1 MEKAKLSFIDH
12 RAAGWYYPWMMGGA
26 VPTSSPLEQKMRL
39 AKQGGFDGMGTSWWD
54 LVSFYQERGH
64 LSQVKALSS
73 ELRLPL
79 TGYTFTVD
87 NWAFSTGKAR
97 ENAMLFGRTAIGLA
111 HAAGCDNAAIVGPLE
126 KGDLRQV
133 ASAYRELCQY
143 AAALG
148 MKLAFELMG
157 LAAKLNSISA
167 ALEMV
172 ELASVENGGL
182 ALDTYHFFAGPSTWR
197 DLEDLPLSRIIA
209 VHLADGPEDLS
220 DPSIEFNRI
229 MPGEGELQLVDFIR
243 VLHAK
248 GFDGFWHVECIRG
261 ADYATDLAAVVK
273 HAFDRTSEVVS
284 AGIQSTTEKA
294 TQNS

>member
-1 MEKAKLSFIDH
+1 MGKAKLSFIDH
-12 RAAGWYYPWMMGGA
+12 RAAGWYYPWMMGGTI
-26 VPTSSPLEQKMRL
+26 PTSSPLEQKMRL
-39 AKQGGFDGMGTSWWD
+39 TKQIGFDGMGTSWWD
-54 LVSFYQERGH
+54 LVSFYQERGD
-64 LSQVKALSS
+64 LSQLKTISADIG
-73 ELRLPL
+73 LPL

-97 ENAMLFGRTAIGLA
+97 VNAMLFGRTAIGLA

-126 KGDLRQV
+126 KGDLRHV

-143 AAALG
+143 AATLG

-157 LAAKLNSISA
+157 LATQLNCISA
-167 ALEMV
+167 ALELV
-172 ELASVENGGL
+172 ELAGVENGGL

-197 DLEDLPLSRIIA
+197 DLEDLPLSRIVA

-229 MPGEGELQLVDFIR
+229 MPGEGELQLVDFVR
-243 VLHAK
+243 VLDAK

-261 ADYATDLAAVVK
+261 ADYATDLAAVIK
-273 HAFDRTSEVVS
+273 HAFGRTGEIVS
-284 AGIQSTTEKA
+284 AGMQPAPERA
-294 TQNS
+294 AHNS